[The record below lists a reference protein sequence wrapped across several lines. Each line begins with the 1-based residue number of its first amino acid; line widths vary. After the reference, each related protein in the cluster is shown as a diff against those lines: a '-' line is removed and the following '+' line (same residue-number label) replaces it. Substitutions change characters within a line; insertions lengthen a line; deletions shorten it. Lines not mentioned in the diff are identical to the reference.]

1 MGAQASSHHRQAP
14 PRCNSELVTS
24 KDLILPAD
32 RLQQL
37 TTRLFAADRRDAWRD
52 TRTVATVATVGGGG
66 GRSSKEAGSTGPAP
80 WSYVLQASPLL
91 SSSSASSSS
100 SSSSGGRQ
108 LSSRLR
114 QLDPWRR
121 RRDVESA
128 LPGGAPPLSSS
139 EQLELLLSGPL
150 A

>member
-52 TRTVATVATVGGGG
+52 TRTVATV
-66 GRSSKEAGSTGPAP
+66 E
-80 WSYVLQASPLL
+80 
-91 SSSSASSSS
+91 
-100 SSSSGGRQ
+100 
-108 LSSRLR
+108 
-114 QLDPWRR
+114 
-121 RRDVESA
+121 RRDLDDIST
-128 LPGGAPPLSSS
+128 
-139 EQLELLLSGPL
+139 QLHGHLGCLC
-150 A
+150 